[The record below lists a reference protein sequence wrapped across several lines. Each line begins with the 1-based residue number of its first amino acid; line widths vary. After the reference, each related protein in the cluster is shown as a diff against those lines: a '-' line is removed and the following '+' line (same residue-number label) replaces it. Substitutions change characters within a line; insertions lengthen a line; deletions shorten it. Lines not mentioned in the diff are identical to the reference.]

1 MPTPKELELR
11 HAAALG
17 IVREAGAKALDFF
30 KRRHELVIE
39 HKGTQ
44 DVVSIADRAAED
56 HIVNAL
62 QRLFPEDRILGEEGG
77 FRGGDGECC
86 WIIDPI
92 DGTSNFLHGI
102 PHWCVSVGMAIGSTV
117 EIGLVYDP
125 NTDEMFSARRG
136 QGAYRNGVKMAVS
149 GTSDTQKARFGF
161 GYSFRRDHAV
171 TVEAISR
178 TLAAKSE
185 WIRGASGTLGLTY
198 VADGRS
204 DGYWEHHINAWDVAA
219 GLLLITEAG
228 GKVNDFLAGDGL
240 HNGNEII
247 CATPALFDHLAI
259 LTCYDKRGGS
269 GV

>member
-1 MPTPKELELR
+1 MPTPTALDLR
-11 HAAALG
+11 HAAATG
-17 IVREAGAKALDFF
+17 IVREAGLKALDFF
-30 KRRHELVIE
+30 RRRHELVVE

-56 HIVNAL
+56 HIVGAL

-136 QGAYRNGVKMAVS
+136 QGAFRNGMRMKVS
-149 GTSDTQKARFGF
+149 GESEETKARFGI
-161 GYSFRRDHAV
+161 GYSFRRPAEP
-171 TVEAISR
+171 TVEAIGKI
-178 TLAAKSE
+178 LAAKSE
-185 WIRGASGTLGLTY
+185 WVRGASGTLGLTY

-219 GLLLITEAG
+219 GMLLVTEAG

-240 HNGNEII
+240 HKGNEII
-247 CATPALFDHLAI
+247 CATPGLFDHLSR
-259 LTCYDKRGGS
+259 LTGFGERNA
-269 GV
+269 